1 MPCVTRASPLESGD
15 TSVLK
20 SCYSI
25 NGCRVFRRES
35 TFNPQKRTWL
45 STVVMSALC
54 QKRTSRLYSVASRWR
69 RPLHRR
75 EFGHRAHPGGE
86 LRAAGS
92 EIAEAA
98 FARNIKSH
106 GEN

>member
-1 MPCVTRASPLESGD
+1 MTWVRGPRLTFKLPIFEETHDRVPRDWVPRVVHHRKIRPL
-15 TSVLK
+15 
-20 SCYSI
+20 
-25 NGCRVFRRES
+25 
-35 TFNPQKRTWL
+35 
-45 STVVMSALC
+45 MSALG
-54 QKRTSRLYSVASRWR
+54 QKRTSRLYSVVSRWR

-75 EFGHRAHPGGE
+75 DFGHRAHPGGE